1 MRTARDLRDLVNVS
15 RLTYRE
21 SDDETA
27 VNLSDAEEQ
36 INTKQTKNYS
46 NLNASKNTLSE
57 QNILSYERFKLFA
70 PTQSVNTP
78 IEATKKKQPNT
89 LTNPNKSNSSFNKS
103 ILLLDRNSI
112 PDFTYS
118 KRKLPP
124 LSIDERKWD
133 LKLNLDQTNDDE
145 NQLCEEKVKNEST
158 KLDLDQQEENES
170 ETNRIKPLDDQLLTA
185 KANAPIEN
193 GNFDE
198 ILTYIDASNVS
209 DWLNRSNRLLKK
221 LFKWHQDG
229 SMLYQHR
236 ENKKSSLKYESF
248 ILFANFWLGSNE
260 QIKFTDKQ
268 RRQLLQ
274 MEYSII
280 VDEVTQAFQVGIDS
294 QKVSMSDVNRLM
306 RAVFKEYPLQ
316 LLSFRGTYM
325 ILNFIDTL
333 GSDRHDDYKTLL
345 SDVKCRTSNKQ
356 CAQWLLS
363 IRSFALI
370 NLCWSVIKFYMKN
383 FEQQVDYKETARIM
397 SARRAKESEK
407 EELKVVN
414 KGLIELDGR
423 LSSLKVEDPEYSSMS
438 TSSSSS
444 SLSSS
449 NSSPKSSASNRNKTA
464 SKLSL
469 NHSKVQPDVEP
480 LVISKFVKHEKYLEA
495 IFK

>member
-21 SDDETA
+21 SDEETRESF
-27 VNLSDAEEQ
+27 SDSEEK
-36 INTKQTKNYS
+36 INTKQTKSYS
-46 NLNASKNTLSE
+46 NLNASKNKLNE
-57 QNILSYERFKLFA
+57 QNILSYEKFKLFA
-70 PTQSVNTP
+70 PTKSANTP
-78 IEATKKKQPNT
+78 IEAIKKKQPNT
-89 LTNPNKSNSSFNKS
+89 LNKSNSSISKS

-124 LSIDERKWD
+124 LSIDERKLD
-133 LKLNLDQTNDDE
+133 L
-145 NQLCEEKVKNEST
+145 
-158 KLDLDQQEENES
+158 KLDLDQSSSGDDQKCEHKAKSQDQPEENES
-170 ETNRIKPLDDQLLTA
+170 ETSRIKPLNENLFASKSNL
-185 KANAPIEN
+185 PIEN

-221 LFKWHQDG
+221 MFKWHQDG
-229 SMLYQHR
+229 SSLYQSR
-236 ENKKSSLKYESF
+236 EKKSSFKYESF

-294 QKVSMSDVNRLM
+294 LKVKMSDVNRLM
-306 RAVFKEYPLQ
+306 RAIFKEYPLQ

-325 ILNFIDTL
+325 ILNFIDIL
-333 GSDRHDDYKTLL
+333 GSDRHDEYKTLL

-370 NLCWSVIKFYMKN
+370 SLCWSIIKFYMKN
-383 FEQQVDYKETARIM
+383 FEQQVEYKETARIM
-397 SARRAKESEK
+397 SARKVKESENDK
-407 EELKVVN
+407 SKTTN
-414 KGLIELDGR
+414 TSLIELDGR
-423 LSSLKVEDPEYSSMS
+423 LSSLKMEDREYSSMS
-438 TSSSSS
+438 SSSSSS
-444 SLSSS
+444 SLASS
-449 NSSPKSSASNRNKTA
+449 NSSPKSSASNRTRTA
-464 SKLSL
+464 SKLSG
-469 NHSKVQPDVEP
+469 NYSKLCQAEP
-480 LVISKFVKHEKYLEA
+480 LIISKMLKHEKYLEV